1 MLLRELNLAAEE
13 RSAFLECGR
22 PDAVLAAIRT
32 DAGFSAAEEDKV
44 ATFGVASVDHG
55 FTSLLLRT
63 VYHRESPIKLPFL
76 QEHGE
81 VWYTDSTNHKK
92 FVWEYQ
98 KWGNKNVVCYVN
110 YIYRRFYA
118 PRSGAVRRRASSAG
132 TSCSL
137 FRLTRRFRS
146 WCLPAGGLRWREFLC
161 CS

>member
-13 RSAFLECGR
+13 RSAFLECGW
-22 PDAVLAAIRT
+22 PDAVLAAIRA

-44 ATFGVASVDHG
+44 AAFGVASVDHG

-92 FVWEYQ
+92 FVWEHQ
-98 KWGNKNVVCYVN
+98 N
-110 YIYRRFYA
+110 
-118 PRSGAVRRRASSAG
+118 AVSY
-132 TSCSL
+132 TH
-137 FRLTRRFRS
+137 LT
-146 WCLPAGGLRWREFLC
+146 LPTT
-161 CS
+161 

>member
-13 RSAFLECGR
+13 RGAFLERGR
-22 PDAVLAAIRT
+22 SDTVLAAIRT

-44 ATFGVASVDHG
+44 AAFGVASVDHG

-76 QEHGE
+76 QEHRE

-98 KWGNKNVVCYVN
+98 NGGTKTFT
-110 YIYRRFYA
+110 IYHVF
-118 PRSGAVRRRASSAG
+118 S
-132 TSCSL
+132 
-137 FRLTRRFRS
+137 TRQGRT
-146 WCLPAGGLRWREFLC
+146 
-161 CS
+161 